1 MGYQPRFSV
10 RRCPGCGEGRQFL
23 KFRGLFSCDVRL
35 ECPCGV
41 AGQWRHWS
49 PDDRADPWRDA
60 AIGWEDAFGPADTPR
75 PPPPMAMRVAPWQW
89 GDR

>member
-1 MGYQPRFSV
+1 MGYQPRTMI
-10 RRCPGCGEGRQFL
+10 RACPACHKSEQVL

-49 PDDRADPWRDA
+49 PDQRRDPWHDA
-60 AIGWEDAFGPADTPR
+60 CAGWSDVFGEPDR
-75 PPPPMAMRVAPWQW
+75 PPPPVSLRFSRPPSSEAV
-89 GDR
+89 